1 MKFNEYLKNELEKDV
16 ELKKEYDALQP
27 EYEVIKELIKARNE
41 LKLTQSELAQ
51 MCGIKQ
57 SNISRLEKG
66 KVSPTIKVLK
76 KIADALNCDLVIEF
90 RKRDSMVSSRV
101 DVTGN
106 ENINTSILNRDL
118 LSLNK

>member
-106 ENINTSILNRDL
+106 EKINTSILNRDL